1 MYLNCHSHF
10 SFNYGTLSIKDL
22 VARAKAA
29 DCHNLAL
36 TDINTTSGL
45 FDFIKECGKAD
56 INPIVGVEF
65 RNSDEVKYIVLAK
78 NQKGLHEI
86 NQFLSEYLAS
96 GKPYPQKAPRF
107 RNSFTIYPLNYF
119 ESNPT
124 LEEHE
129 YIGVRFW
136 ELTRLFK
143 YQKHLAIQKVLA
155 MQTVTFHDK
164 ITFNLHRLLRAISKN
179 VLLSKLSK
187 SEEAYPDE
195 VFIDMPVL
203 KEKFTNCRLFMQN
216 TATVISACKF
226 EFDATTN
233 KNKKFF
239 TKNKETDIEFLR
251 ELAFN
256 GAQMRYDASKEEIV
270 KKRIEKELEIIADF
284 GFSAYFLMTWDVV
297 NYARTRGYFHV
308 GRGSGANSIVAYC
321 VGITDVD
328 PIELDLFFER
338 FINPERTSPPD
349 FDIDFSW
356 DERDEI
362 IQYIFK
368 RYGKEHVCLLATYNT
383 FQRNS
388 AIREL
393 AKVFGL
399 PKPEVDMFLRY
410 PERAQSNEYMRYILK
425 YAPLMDE
432 MPNNLSI
439 HAGGILIS
447 EEPLF
452 NYTALQPMPKG
463 FPICQFDMYIAEE
476 IGFAKFDVLS
486 QRGLGHIKM
495 AVDLVRENNG
505 INIDIHQVQ
514 KFKED
519 RHIRQQL
526 QTNETMGCFYV
537 ESPAMR
543 QLMWKLGCDNYLT
556 LVAASSIIRPGVASS
571 GMMKAFIERHH
582 DPHNI
587 QYLHPK
593 MKELLE
599 ETYGVMIYQE
609 DVIKVAHEFAGMTL
623 GEADMLRRAMSGKFR
638 ARIEFQKIVNKWFE
652 NCKTFG
658 YSDELAKEVW
668 RQVESFAGYS
678 FSKAHSASYAV
689 ESYQSLYLKT
699 YFPLEFI
706 TAVINNFGGFY
717 RTEFYVH
724 EAKRCGAIVEVPDIN
739 ESGVLTGIKGKTI
752 WLGWIHIKSLEV
764 KIVKS
769 ILDERQRNG
778 RFLSFTDFAHRV
790 PIGLEQLIVLIRI
803 GAFRSFGMS
812 KKELLWEA
820 HLLLHNNF
828 KPSVY
833 KEALFEYLEPET
845 HLPALSYDPLE
856 DMYDEIEF
864 LDFTV
869 GSPFDLCA
877 EPLTDTPT
885 SDTLHEM
892 LGKSINIYG
901 YLVTWKS
908 IRAKNGQL
916 MGFGYFYDWAGKFF
930 DTVHFPKSLE
940 KSPLRGSGIY
950 YLCGRVIEDF
960 GFYSI
965 EVDSMRKVELKPDP
979 RNVSEPFS
987 DASLAFVI
995 ND

>member
-29 DCHNLAL
+29 GCRNLAL

-45 FDFIKECGKAD
+45 FDFIKECKKAD
-56 INPIVGVEF
+56 IKAIVGVEF
-65 RNSDEVKYIVLAK
+65 RNSDEVKYTVLAK
-78 NQKGLHEI
+78 NQNGLHEI
-86 NQFLSEYLAS
+86 NRFLSEYLAS
-96 GKPYPQKAPRF
+96 GKPYPQKAPPF
-107 RNSFTIYPLNYF
+107 RDSFAIYPMSYF

-124 LEEHE
+124 LDEHE

-143 YQKHLAIQKVLA
+143 FHKHSAIQKVLA
-155 MQTVTFHDK
+155 IHTVTFHDK

-179 VLLSKLSK
+179 VLLSKLPK
-187 SEEAYPDE
+187 NEEACPDE
-195 VFIDMPVL
+195 IFVDIPTLID
-203 KEKFTNCRLFMQN
+203 KFADYRMFMKN
-216 TATVISACKF
+216 TALVINNCNF
-226 EFDATTN
+226 EFNTHTD
-233 KNKKFF
+233 KNKRFY
-239 TKNKETDIEFLR
+239 TKNKETDMEFLR
-251 ELAFN
+251 KLTLDGASNRYDITNAEVIRRIDKELAIIS
-256 GAQMRYDASKEEIV
+256 QMNFA
-270 KKRIEKELEIIADF
+270 
-284 GFSAYFLMTWDVV
+284 AYFLMTWDII

-321 VGITDVD
+321 IGITDVD
-328 PIELDLFFER
+328 PIELDLYFER

-399 PKPEVDMFLRY
+399 PKPEVDMYLRY

-463 FPICQFDMYIAEE
+463 FPICQWDMYVAEE

-495 AVDLVRENNG
+495 AVDLVRDNHR
-505 INIDIHQVQ
+505 INIDIHQVH
-514 KFKED
+514 KFKKDEN
-519 RHIRQQL
+519 IRKQL
-526 QTNETMGCFYV
+526 QANETMGCFYI

-543 QLMWKLGCDNYLT
+543 QLMWKLRCDNYLT

-571 GMMKAFIERHH
+571 GMMKAYIERHH

-587 QYLHPK
+587 QYLHPR
-593 MKELLE
+593 MKDLLE
-599 ETYGVMIYQE
+599 DTYGVMIYQE
-609 DVIKVAHEFAGMTL
+609 DVIKVAHGFAKMTL
-623 GEADMLRRAMSGKFR
+623 GEADMLRRAMSGKYR
-638 ARIEFQKIVNKWFE
+638 ARMEFQKIVDKWFA
-652 NCKTFG
+652 NCRAEG

-717 RTEFYVH
+717 RTEFYIH
-724 EAKRCGAIVEVPDIN
+724 EAKRCGATIEVPDIN
-739 ESGVLTGIKGKTI
+739 ESNMLTGIKGKTI

-764 KIVKS
+764 KIVKN
-769 ILDERQRNG
+769 ILDERNQKG
-778 RFLSFTDFAHRV
+778 RFLSFADFAHRV
-790 PIGLEQLIVLIRI
+790 PIGLEQLIVLIRV
-803 GAFRSFGMS
+803 GAFRNFGMT

-828 KPSVY
+828 KPSAY

-877 EPLTDTPT
+877 EPV
-885 SDTLHEM
+885 SDTCTIDKLHEM
-892 LGKSINIYG
+892 LGQPVNIYG
-901 YLVTWKS
+901 YLITWKS
-908 IRAKNGQL
+908 VRAKNGQL
-916 MGFGYFYDWAGKFF
+916 MGFGYFYDYSGKFF
-930 DTVHFPKSLE
+930 DTVHFPKTVE
-940 KSPLRGSGIY
+940 KYPLRGSGIY
-950 YLCGRVIEDF
+950 HLCGKVVEDF

-965 EVDSMRKVELKPDP
+965 EVESMRKVELKPDP
-979 RNVSEPFS
+979 RSVSEPIS

-995 ND
+995 SD